1 MGRPVKARAPC
12 APTRG
17 EAGETRNGL
26 RVRPIAALSHHVA
39 ARKPPR
45 RRPEAS
51 TPGRTWG
58 PVRGCCRYNSARP
71 GFHPLRHRSLFSP
84 ASWPA
89 VCDLF
94 SCRPEPRAQPPQLGG
109 EEGAKV
115 STESRRMRR
124 GAAGGAGAPSSPSV
138 GAGTRRPEQTATG
151 LPTAGARHA
160 DEGGTDGATSA
171 RRPVACRAA
180 SNGPQASCF
189 GDPIRTW

>member
-124 GAAGGAGAPSSPSV
+124 GAAGGAGAPSSPLCGGRDSQTRTNGHRPSYGRCETRRRRRDRWRNV
-138 GAGTRRPEQTATG
+138 GA
-151 LPTAGARHA
+151 
-160 DEGGTDGATSA
+160 S
-171 RRPVACRAA
+171 ACRL
-180 SNGPQASCF
+180 SCSLER
-189 GDPIRTW
+189 PSSILLR